1 MKNLTNNMQTKLQN
15 IFQEVFDDEQFQLR
29 DETSPESLAAWDS
42 LGHIRL
48 IAALEDE
55 FQLTFTLEEI
65 EAMSSVGKI
74 RAVLADKE

>member
-1 MKNLTNNMQTKLQN
+1 MLTKLQN
-15 IFQEVFDDEQFQLR
+15 IFQEVFDDEQLVLR
-29 DETSPESLAAWDS
+29 DETSPESLDAWDS

-65 EAMSSVGKI
+65 EVMGSVGKI
-74 RAVLADKE
+74 RSVLADKE